1 MRIRSKST
9 NLPAIPLVR
18 ADRVAYDGMRMGGL
32 VSRDPIRV
40 GNLLTAAYPKLA
52 ERLLEARIRREWRQL
67 VGPEIARRC
76 QPGELRDGTLEL
88 TVDNSPWL
96 QELGLRAAE
105 LLSRLSR
112 RYGADAVRS
121 LRLSLGTPRVEPVE
135 SNGHPRHRRGSGGS
149 SEARP
154 TAKAITAEET
164 RNIEAAVALIPDP
177 ELRVSARR
185 LLEKAWVAARER
197 TGTP

>member
-1 MRIRSKST
+1 MVCGIGE
-9 NLPAIPLVR
+9 I
-18 ADRVAYDGMRMGGL
+18 

-52 ERLLEARIRREWRQL
+52 ERFLEARIRREWRQL

-105 LLSRLSR
+105 LLSRLIH

-121 LRLSLGTPRVEPVE
+121 LRLSLGTPRAEPVE
-135 SNGHPRHRRGSGGS
+135 SDGHPRHRRGSGER

-164 RNIEAAVALIPDP
+164 RDIEAAVALIPDP
-177 ELRVSARR
+177 ELRVLARR
-185 LLEKAWVAARER
+185 LLEKACVASRV
-197 TGTP
+197 